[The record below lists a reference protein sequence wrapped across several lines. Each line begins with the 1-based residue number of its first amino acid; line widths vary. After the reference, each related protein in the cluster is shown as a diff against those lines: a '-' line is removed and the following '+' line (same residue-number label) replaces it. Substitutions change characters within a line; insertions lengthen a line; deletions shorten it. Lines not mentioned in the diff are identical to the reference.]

1 MKRLRA
7 LKTLHLP
14 SATFAPHIEIIEH
27 LPIQQGDTSIVVI
40 LKGET
45 FNLPDDEAE
54 QYIIHGWATEHEAT
68 QC

>member
-14 SATFAPHIEIIEH
+14 SATFAPHIEIIED
-27 LPIQQGDTSIVVI
+27 LPIQQGDTSIVVV

-45 FNLPDDEAE
+45 FSLPNDEAE
-54 QYIIHGWATEHEAT
+54 QYITHGWAIECEAAS
-68 QC
+68 